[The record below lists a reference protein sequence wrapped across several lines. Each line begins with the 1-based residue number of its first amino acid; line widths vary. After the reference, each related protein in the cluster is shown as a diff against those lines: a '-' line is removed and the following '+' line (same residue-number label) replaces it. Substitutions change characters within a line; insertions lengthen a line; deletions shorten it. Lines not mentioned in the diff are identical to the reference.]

1 MSDNKVDMFDLLK
14 HVDKGDLDY
23 WENLSEDEKK
33 SVAFVVVSRWMSCT
47 KNPDQIVA
55 VNHLLNPLVFNFGT
69 KHKGLLYRL
78 MLIASSGTEKR
89 YQWIG
94 KKKKVPS
101 KPTATQVVSEYYNLK
116 LERANSY
123 LDMLTLDDVLE
134 CAEGLGYDDASVKK
148 IKNEYKP

>member
-1 MSDNKVDMFDLLK
+1 MSDNKVDIFDLLK
-14 HVDKGDLDY
+14 HVDKGDLEY

-33 SVAFVVVSRWMSCT
+33 SVAFVVVSRWFSCT
-47 KNPDQIVA
+47 QNTDQLLT
-55 VNHLLNPLVFNFGT
+55 VNQLLNPLVFSYGT

-89 YQWIG
+89 YHWIG
-94 KKKKVPS
+94 RKKKVPN
-101 KPTATQVVSEYYNLK
+101 KPISSQAVSEYYSLK

-123 LDMLTLDDVLE
+123 LDMFTLDDILE
-134 CAEGLGYDDASVKK
+134 CAEDLGYDDASVKK